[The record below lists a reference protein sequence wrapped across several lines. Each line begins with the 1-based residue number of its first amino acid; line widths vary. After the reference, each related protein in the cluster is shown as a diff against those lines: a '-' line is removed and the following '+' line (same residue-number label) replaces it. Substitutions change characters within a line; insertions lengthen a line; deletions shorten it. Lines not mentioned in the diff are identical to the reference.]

1 MLNLLLTFVLE
12 INTTMS
18 TTAITIGSI
27 IKAYF
32 LFLGFAKDPLKGPFE
47 EWLLKDGFKPQ
58 TLKDGSKKALLLE
71 LEQLKNKFRNDL
83 NDANH
88 IKDESGNP
96 MTPLKTT
103 ELIAAAMVQ
112 IDNLRLVIQHDLSI
126 VKNLHKPSGVNYV
139 VARTYWIDERGKK
152 YRKFAKNIGSDEKVM
167 EKGKIPT
174 WRLDEVEIEIDKMML
189 NQYREEYP

>member
-1 MLNLLLTFVLE
+1 MWNLVLIFAPEFNLN
-12 INTTMS
+12 MS

-32 LFLGFAKDPLKGPFE
+32 LFLGFPKDPLKGPFE
-47 EWLLKDGFKPQ
+47 EWLLNDGFKTQ

-71 LEQLKNKFRNDL
+71 LEQLKSRFRNNL
-83 NDANH
+83 VH
-88 IKDESGNP
+88 SIQTEDESGNP

-103 ELIAAAMVQ
+103 ELIAAAMIQ
-112 IDNLRLVIQHDLSI
+112 IDKLRLIIQHDLSI

-139 VARTYWIDERGKK
+139 VARAYWIDDRGKK
-152 YRKFAKNIGSDEKVM
+152 FRKFAKNIGSDEKVM

-189 NQYREEYP
+189 KQYREEYP

>member
-1 MLNLLLTFVLE
+1 
-12 INTTMS
+12 MS

-47 EWLLKDGFKPQ
+47 EWLLNDGFKPQ

-83 NDANH
+83 NDVNH
-88 IKDESGNP
+88 IKDDSGNP

-112 IDNLRLVIQHDLSI
+112 IDKLRLVIQHDLSI

-139 VARTYWIDERGKK
+139 VARAYWIDERGKK
-152 YRKFAKNIGSDEKVM
+152 FRKFAKNIGSDEKVM

-174 WRLDEVEIEIDKMML
+174 WRLEEVENEIDKMML

>member
-1 MLNLLLTFVLE
+1 
-12 INTTMS
+12 MS

-47 EWLLKDGFKPQ
+47 EWLLNDGFKPQ
-58 TLKDGSKKALLLE
+58 TLNDGSKKALLME

-88 IKDESGNP
+88 IKDDSGKP
-96 MTPLKTT
+96 ITPLKTT

-112 IDNLRLVIQHDLSI
+112 IDKLRLVIQHDLSI

-139 VARTYWIDERGKK
+139 VARAYWIDERGKK
-152 YRKFAKNIGSDEKVM
+152 FRKFAKNIGSDEKVM

-174 WRLDEVEIEIDKMML
+174 WRLDEVEKEIDRMML